1 MKATITYNCK
11 NRDQEMAL
19 QRAMKST
26 DMAIVLFEISNNLK
40 RQAEWKQDENSDV
53 DMVKWMFEQIDDL
66 MDEHGIIIDDLI
78 Q

>member
-1 MKATITYNCK
+1 
-11 NRDQEMAL
+11 MAL